1 MYCVREYNKRTKKDN
16 EKSRIP
22 DLIIKKRDGQKLSK
36 DEIDFFVESV
46 VSGHVQESQIG
57 KHVFFYLAVHL

>member
-1 MYCVREYNKRTKKDN
+1 MVEPNNDN
-16 EKSRIP
+16 EFRIP

-46 VSGHVQESQIG
+46 VSGHLQESQIG